1 MAVAS
6 DLPAQI
12 HDVFICHAS
21 EDKED
26 FVRPLAHA
34 LRERHLDVWYDEFVL
49 HVGDS
54 LRATIDRGLA
64 SCRFG
69 VVVLS
74 PSFFTKAWAQRE
86 LNGLVARETA
96 EGRPVILPVWHGLGR
111 DDILRHSPPLADAVA
126 ISSNAGL
133 DHVVQGLLKRLK
145 PDPSPLVVARDF
157 LLEKGVYAPSVTDE
171 FWLHTVGLKDSQIQ
185 APEPHFSR
193 WMFPLPFERE
203 DSSRELGLNIAWTS
217 LQFDW
222 IHDAD
227 DRKICQL
234 THPDQVH
241 EFLRRWPGLVELGR
255 KNPGTLAMYV
265 PQITIPG
272 FDVGFEDV
280 FDELLDPRRKDAY
293 QMVGY
298 SKALTTDDK
307 EPLCGEL
314 MAWRHPTFGNYADRE
329 LGHSFVGAYNSN
341 YSRSLFD
348 DRECLVWLLCDASDW
363 MPAELRA
370 KLIGGVTQYYYR
382 VGRLFA
388 WGTPL
393 MEALQGPPSKFRYS
407 QRVRDSIRH
416 LVTEALGVLGV
427 DENPETITKRFVE
440 SSIVESV
447 YAERRFV
454 EEIRKRRRSRK

>member
-1 MAVAS
+1 M
-6 DLPAQI
+6 
-12 HDVFICHAS
+12 
-21 EDKED
+21 
-26 FVRPLAHA
+26 
-34 LRERHLDVWYDEFVL
+34 
-49 HVGDS
+49 
-54 LRATIDRGLA
+54 
-64 SCRFG
+64 
-69 VVVLS
+69 
-74 PSFFTKAWAQRE
+74 
-86 LNGLVARETA
+86 
-96 EGRPVILPVWHGLGR
+96 WHGLGR